1 MPYGTPASLAASLCV
16 SYRPCVVTRR
26 SAKPPSSAAAAASST
41 ITRLKPVNGRLP
53 LRLPAGRLA
62 RAAFGTAPDACAPST
77 LLAAGCP
84 ARAGRCRGDEVRERR
99 RLRRRGRRLLLRRGR
114 LLLGGRRAATWR
126 RRDDVLPRT
135 IVVTGITERSMAVQ
149 AVHRDRDL
157 DVWVLDRPGRVAERD
172 LVRRPILTAAL
183 AGRADVRVCM
193 RLRLGLAA
201 AASGARTA
209 VPRLALPVARRALPV
224 RLRPRARVA
233 LALRVVAHR
242 SLRAVRL
249 RRCGRRLVRI
259 ADRARS
265 PVRRLSWIAKSAS
278 RRPQSSPVR
287 C

>member
-1 MPYGTPASLAASLCV
+1 
-16 SYRPCVVTRR
+16 
-26 SAKPPSSAAAAASST
+26 
-41 ITRLKPVNGRLP
+41 
-53 LRLPAGRLA
+53 LPAGRLA

-84 ARAGRCRGDEVRERR
+84 ARAGRCPPDARAPRTTCCGASVAGAVAATSGAAAEVRERR